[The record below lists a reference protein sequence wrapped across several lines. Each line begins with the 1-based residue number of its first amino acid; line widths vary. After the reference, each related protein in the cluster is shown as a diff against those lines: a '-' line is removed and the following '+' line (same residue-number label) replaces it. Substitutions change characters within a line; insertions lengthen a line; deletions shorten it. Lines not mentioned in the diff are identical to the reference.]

1 MHLAVD
7 TVIAVTRNRPHSSP
21 AVLIIPVLLIAA
33 IVYFVVH
40 RHHRTGKRNESQPS
54 ASPPESEQR
63 VTESPPVSGVLQFP
77 TSPVDERSGISSGAE
92 SVDLLAISLADL
104 TKSYGAR
111 NAVDGLTFSVRPGT
125 ICGFIGPNGAGKT
138 TTIRMLL
145 GLITP
150 TAGTA
155 KVLGHP
161 INEPASYLAG
171 VGAMI
176 EGPAFYPTLSAR
188 RNLQVL
194 ARLGGIRPEQVDR
207 CLDQVDLGDRADDLF
222 KSYSFGMKQR
232 LGIAAALLPEP
243 KLLVLDEPTNGLDPT
258 GIREIRILLRS
269 LTDRGTTVLVS
280 SHLLEELQQIC
291 EDVVIIRSGRLLFA
305 GPVGELFLNQQ
316 TDLVAVPEDP
326 DDLNRLASLCARAG
340 YAAQTNAGGQLHV
353 AAPPTWAGQL
363 NRTAMADDI
372 TLVELGASKQSLEDV
387 FFELT
392 EEAQ

>member
-1 MHLAVD
+1 MHLTVD
-7 TVIAVTRNRPHSSP
+7 TVIAVTRQRPHGSP
-21 AVLIIPVLLIAA
+21 VVLIILMLLIAA
-33 IVYFVVH
+33 VAYLVVH
-40 RHHRTGKRNESQPS
+40 RHHAKVKRNKSGSSSSPRESKQRATQSLPVPS
-54 ASPPESEQR
+54 
-63 VTESPPVSGVLQFP
+63 VLRSP
-77 TSPVDERSGISSGAE
+77 TSPVDERSGIASGPE
-92 SVDLLAISLADL
+92 SVDLVAISLADL
-104 TKSYGAR
+104 TKNYGAR
-111 NAVDGLTFSVRPGT
+111 KAVAGLTFSVRPGT

-150 TAGTA
+150 TGGTA

-161 INEPASYLAG
+161 VSEPASYLAG

-194 ARLGGIRPEQVDR
+194 ARLGGISPEQVDR
-207 CLDQVDLGDRADDLF
+207 CLDQVNLGDRADDLF

-269 LTDRGTTVLVS
+269 LTDLGTTVLVS

-291 EDVVIIRSGRLLFA
+291 DDVVIIRSGRLLFA

-326 DDLNRLASLCARAG
+326 DDLNRLASLCDRAG
-340 YAAQTNAGGQLHV
+340 YAAQTSADGRLHV
-353 AAPPTWAGQL
+353 AAPPAWAGQL
-363 NRTAMADDI
+363 NRAAMADEI
-372 TLVELGASKQSLEDV
+372 TLIELGATKQSLEDV

-392 EEAQ
+392 EEGR

>member
-1 MHLAVD
+1 MHLTFD
-7 TVIAVTRNRPHSSP
+7 TVIAVTRQRPHGGP

-33 IVYFVVH
+33 IAYFVVH
-40 RHHRTGKRNESQPS
+40 RHHLTVKRNNSGPS
-54 ASPPESEQR
+54 SNTKESEQR
-63 VTESPPVSGVLQFP
+63 INKSLHVPSVLRSPIN
-77 TSPVDERSGISSGAE
+77 PVDERSGITSGSE
-92 SVDLLAISLADL
+92 LVDLLAIGLADL

-155 KVLGHP
+155 KVLGHS

-194 ARLGGIRPEQVDR
+194 ARLGGISPEQVDR
-207 CLDQVDLGDRADDLF
+207 CLDQVNLGDRADDLF

-269 LTDRGTTVLVS
+269 LTDLGTTVLVS

-291 EDVVIIRSGRLLFA
+291 DDVVIIRSGRLLFA

-316 TDLVAVPEDP
+316 TGLVALPEDP
-326 DDLNRLASLCARAG
+326 DDLRRLASLCARAG
-340 YAAQTNAGGQLHV
+340 YAAQTNADGRLHV

-372 TLVELGASKQSLEDV
+372 TLIELGATKQSLEDV

-392 EEAQ
+392 EEAR